1 MQMEFNEV
9 RFTGSYLSTA
19 IVEAVPDLSV
29 EVARGQQ
36 RPQAHTEEGVPVWT
50 VEVMQQVT
58 EFGRRRTD
66 VFTVRVPA
74 PQRPVL
80 AAGPVRFKGLRAVV
94 STRVQRSGSG
104 RDARI
109 TGVTE
114 TVYWDADGV
123 EQVRQGN
130 ESKGAA

>member
-1 MQMEFNEV
+1 MQMEFNEAT
-9 RFTGSYLSTA
+9 FTDPLLSTA
-19 IVEAVPDLSV
+19 IVEAVPDLSI

-36 RPQAHTEEGVPVWT
+36 RPQAHTEGGVPLWT

-66 VFTVRVPA
+66 VFTVRVPS

-80 AAGPVRFKGLRAVV
+80 SAGPVRFKGLRAVV
-94 STRVQRSGSG
+94 STRIQRSGSG
-104 RDARI
+104 RDSRI
-109 TGVTE
+109 TGVNE
-114 TVYWDADGV
+114 AVYWDAAGV
-123 EQVRQGN
+123 EQVRQAS

>member
-1 MQMEFNEV
+1 MQIEFTEAT
-9 RFTGSYLSTA
+9 FTDPLLSTA
-19 IVEAVPDLSV
+19 IVEAVPDLSI

-36 RPQAHTEEGVPVWT
+36 RPQAHTEEGVPLWT
-50 VEVMQQVT
+50 IEVMQQVT

-80 AAGPVRFKGLRAVV
+80 AAGPVKFRGLRAVV
-94 STRVQRSGSG
+94 STRIQRSGSG

-109 TGVTE
+109 TGVNE
-114 TVYWDADGV
+114 AIYWDASGV
-123 EQVRQGN
+123 EQVRQGA
-130 ESKGAA
+130 EAKGAA